1 MPSKP
6 FKYAL
11 KSRRPKAK
19 PRKKPE
25 GYVAPPSP
33 KDRCTPWVSVTMRA
47 EHYAMLREIAE
58 YFEAPVSKVTATMVV
73 QQYCRLLREVEP
85 VTAQKIIETYKEDE
99 RHEGQLLDLIFDTWE
114 N

>member
-1 MPSKP
+1 MPTKKP
-6 FKYAL
+6 FKYAV

-19 PRKKPE
+19 PKKKPA
-25 GYVAPPSP
+25 GYVPPPSP

-73 QQYCRLLREVEP
+73 QQYCKNNGLPSPQR
-85 VTAQKIIETYKEDE
+85 
-99 RHEGQLLDLIFDTWE
+99 
-114 N
+114 

>member
-19 PRKKPE
+19 PKKKPE

-73 QQYCRLLREVEP
+73 QQYCRLLREIEP
-85 VTAQKIIETYKEDE
+85 VTAQKIIET
-99 RHEGQLLDLIFDTWE
+99 
-114 N
+114 

>member
-1 MPSKP
+1 
-6 FKYAL
+6 
-11 KSRRPKAK
+11 
-19 PRKKPE
+19 
-25 GYVAPPSP
+25 
-33 KDRCTPWVSVTMRA
+33 MRA